1 MEKTLQNMIDEL
13 RACRNEGGLVDPR
26 MLQTSL
32 SGLLDEVKEDNRYMI
47 ATLNEVLDKINEMS
61 YLNLK
66 QEHQLHD
73 LATRV
78 QVLRNEVLKIVR
90 K

>member
-1 MEKTLQNMIDEL
+1 MEKTLQNTIDEL
-13 RACRNEGGLVDPR
+13 RACKNEGRLVDPR

-32 SGLLDEVKEDNRYMI
+32 SGLLDEVKKDNCYLI
-47 ATLNEVLDKINEMS
+47 ATINEVLDKINEMS

-78 QVLRNEVLKIVR
+78 QVLRDEVLKIVR

>member
-1 MEKTLQNMIDEL
+1 
-13 RACRNEGGLVDPR
+13 

-47 ATLNEVLDKINEMS
+47 ATLNEVLDKINDMS

-78 QVLRNEVLKIVR
+78 QVLRDEVLKVIG